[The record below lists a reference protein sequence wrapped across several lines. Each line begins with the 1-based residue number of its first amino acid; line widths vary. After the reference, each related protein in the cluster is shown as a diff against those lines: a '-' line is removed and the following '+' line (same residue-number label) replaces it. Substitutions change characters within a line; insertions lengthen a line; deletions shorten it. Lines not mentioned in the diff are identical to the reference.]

1 MNRGR
6 KAIIGIIIA
15 GIVIAGSV
23 YSMAAA
29 GDPGSEADPLV
40 TKSYVDSKISELV
53 GGSSGSA
60 VDEDEI
66 VAKVL
71 SMLSGKTG
79 GAAESYTP
87 VNIKEGKII
96 IADEGTVI
104 ILRSGIAKAHVPG
117 ENGISDVTSGKDIY
131 NGENIGQN
139 HLLIVPRSDGRGLVA
154 STECWLLVKG
164 GYEYLN

>member
-1 MNRGR
+1 MRMNRGR

-40 TKSYVDSKISELV
+40 TKSYVDSKISEIA
-53 GGSSGSA
+53 GGSSGSS

-96 IADEGTVI
+96 IADEGTEI
-104 ILRSGIAKAHVPG
+104 ILHVLQ
-117 ENGISDVTSGKDIY
+117 K
-131 NGENIGQN
+131 
-139 HLLIVPRSDGRGLVA
+139 LLRGLLGIVVCRA
-154 STECWLLVKG
+154 VELEEFLFRRGELDGSARARSLAG
-164 GYEYLN
+164 GA